1 MNTHRPLSALLLLG
15 SLTYLTGCAS
25 LSPTPQ
31 ASLNNTTQI
40 PDQWE
45 SSQRY
50 VNTTM
55 STQLLSLFNNQALAE
70 LVKEALS
77 NNHDLHKTA
86 LRLQQAELLAKQSD
100 QYLQPTLSAGFQAS
114 RQKTN
119 QIENNHKLSLDL
131 SWEFDVWGRL
141 ADAASAANAKQQ
153 ATQLDYVYAQNSLAA
168 RVIEAWLDIA
178 YRARVIGVEQRWLQS
193 LSNTENIVL
202 EQVLDG
208 FKEQADL
215 DTARAATSRVRASLA
230 AKEQDQLVAIRG
242 LNTLR
247 GKSDT
252 QLNRMIFT
260 IPEVEAPPLRL
271 PGEMIGSRPDLLAAY
286 QQVLAAD
293 KSAAVAYK
301 DLLPKFT
308 LSASVYRS
316 GSTPNQLIDNPS
328 LWNLVGG
335 ISAPLLDQSSL
346 QTQAKIAQLQAEESF
361 VDYQKKLLVA
371 INEVGN
377 ALDKEFYLKQQEQHY
392 RDAFTFSK
400 ASMKNYQNL
409 YQEGASDVLALLIAQ
424 QSIYQS
430 KIQLLNTQRT
440 RLSNRITLGLAL
452 GMGV

>member
-1 MNTHRPLSALLLLG
+1 MTTNHPLTTLFLLG
-15 SLTYLTGCAS
+15 SLTSLTGCAS
-25 LSPTPQ
+25 SSPAPQ
-31 ASLNNTTQI
+31 ASLDNTIEI
-40 PDQWE
+40 PEQWG
-45 SSQRY
+45 STQRY

-55 STQLLSLFNNQALAE
+55 STQLLSLFNNQALDE

-100 QYLQPTLSAGFQAS
+100 QYLQPTLSTGFQAS

-178 YRARVIGVEQRWLQS
+178 YRARVIRVEQHWLQS
-193 LSNTENIVL
+193 LSNTEDIVL

-230 AKEQDQLVAIRG
+230 AKEQDQLIAIRG

-247 GKSDT
+247 GKSDA
-252 QLNRMIFT
+252 QLNQTIFT

-293 KSAAVAYK
+293 KSAAMAYK

-308 LSASVYRS
+308 FSASVYRS
-316 GSTPNQLIDNPS
+316 GTSPSQLIDNPS
-328 LWNLVGG
+328 LWNLIGG
-335 ISAPLLDQSSL
+335 ISAPIFDQSSL

-361 VDYQKKLLVA
+361 VDYQKKLLIA
-371 INEVGN
+371 ISEVGN

-430 KIQLLNTQRT
+430 KIQLLDTQRT

>member
-1 MNTHRPLSALLLLG
+1 
-15 SLTYLTGCAS
+15 
-25 LSPTPQ
+25 
-31 ASLNNTTQI
+31 
-40 PDQWE
+40 
-45 SSQRY
+45 
-50 VNTTM
+50 
-55 STQLLSLFNNQALAE
+55 
-70 LVKEALS
+70 
-77 NNHDLHKTA
+77 
-86 LRLQQAELLAKQSD
+86 
-100 QYLQPTLSAGFQAS
+100 
-114 RQKTN
+114 
-119 QIENNHKLSLDL
+119 
-131 SWEFDVWGRL
+131 
-141 ADAASAANAKQQ
+141 
-153 ATQLDYVYAQNSLAA
+153 
-168 RVIEAWLDIA
+168 
-178 YRARVIGVEQRWLQS
+178 
-193 LSNTENIVL
+193 
-202 EQVLDG
+202 
-208 FKEQADL
+208 
-215 DTARAATSRVRASLA
+215 
-230 AKEQDQLVAIRG
+230 

-346 QTQAKIAQLQAEESF
+346 QTKAKIAQLQAEESF

-400 ASMKNYQNL
+400 A
-409 YQEGASDVLALLIAQ
+409 
-424 QSIYQS
+424 
-430 KIQLLNTQRT
+430 
-440 RLSNRITLGLAL
+440 
-452 GMGV
+452 